1 MKNKW
6 MLTLQIWV
14 GSYAACSVVLVFA
27 WLFLPKLQGANLA
40 LLHVSAMVLSVV
52 LAGYIHLFPFR
63 AGMSK
68 GRLWGKRL
76 TALVLGY
83 GTYVGTN
90 ALLGVLPIRPI
101 PHAVGLVGSLGLAAL
116 WYGFLDLRERRTIAE
131 INQKLAAQNTV
142 SSTAEWKYND
152 NVKN

>member
-6 MLTLQIWV
+6 MLTLQIGM

-27 WLFLPKLQGANLA
+27 WLLLPKLQGANLA

-63 AGMSK
+63 AGMSR
-68 GRLWGKRL
+68 GQLWGKRL
-76 TALVLGY
+76 VALVLGY

-101 PHAVGLVGSLGLAAL
+101 PHAVGFLAGAGLAAL

-131 INQKLAAQNTV
+131 INQKLTAQTPP
-142 SSTAEWKYND
+142 APEEWTYND
-152 NVKN
+152 SVQN